1 MWALAHLFTE
11 REEATQNAKQVGM
24 NHSTKIFTNCQ
35 RSMQAGT
42 TAQNSWDAKT
52 QEECSHPL
60 AIFFSGAHEK
70 DWRQRVSLSESLEK
84 EVGERPLSSVEQ
96 KHHATHGERGN
107 KPGYPR
113 AEVRTTEAKVVY
125 MKKLSSCL
133 ENQCDGRPSSSHPGH
148 TMTEVGSYELGWWDG
163 K

>member
-1 MWALAHLFTE
+1 MKCEHWLTSSQKGRKRRRMPSKWAWTIQLRFLQIVKGQCRLAPQHKTPEMPRHKRVFTPTCNLLFRGSWE
-11 REEATQNAKQVGM
+11 RLEA
-24 NHSTKIFTNCQ
+24 
-35 RSMQAGT
+35 
-42 TAQNSWDAKT
+42 
-52 QEECSHPL
+52 
-60 AIFFSGAHEK
+60 
-70 DWRQRVSLSESLEK
+70 ESLPQWEP
-84 EVGERPLSSVEQ
+84 GEGSGREAFILCRTKASR
-96 KHHATHGERGN
+96 HGERGN

-113 AEVRTTEAKVVY
+113 VEVRTTEAKVVY

>member
-24 NHSTKIFTNCQ
+24 NHSTKIFYKLSKVNAGWHHSTKLLRCQ
-35 RSMQAGT
+35 DTRGVFT
-42 TAQNSWDAKT
+42 PTCNLLFRGSWERLEA
-52 QEECSHPL
+52 
-60 AIFFSGAHEK
+60 
-70 DWRQRVSLSESLEK
+70 ESLPQWEP
-84 EVGERPLSSVEQ
+84 GEGSGREAFILCRTKASR
-96 KHHATHGERGN
+96 HGERGN